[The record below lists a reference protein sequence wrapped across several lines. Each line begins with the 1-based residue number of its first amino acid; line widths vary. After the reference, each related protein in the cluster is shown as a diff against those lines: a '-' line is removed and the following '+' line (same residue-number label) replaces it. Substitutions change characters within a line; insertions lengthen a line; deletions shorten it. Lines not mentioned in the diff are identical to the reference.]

1 MSDQK
6 GKPSVVQSNDQPDTA
21 STGNG
26 IFDNL
31 KAVKLP
37 ANYEQAAS
45 VNKLQTV
52 RVTRPDKSW
61 WFQIHPGED
70 RQLDALLYKDKSAIG
85 GTEYFVLPG
94 AYHLFEGRGRPVR
107 LLTGVTAQ
115 PQPPIVFLWPLSRS
129 KNGAEE
135 REDAW
140 GESARA
146 AAELAKEGWVQ
157 MASNM
162 PLSAYETFLPAQ
174 PTATQPQWPEESL
187 SELLEIGFKGRIIA
201 DESHPIVQQLSG
213 VNL

>member
-61 WFQIHPGED
+61 WFQIHPDED
-70 RQLDALLYKDKSAIG
+70 HQLDVLLYKDKSAIG

-107 LLTGVTAQ
+107 LHTGVTAQ

-129 KNGAEE
+129 KDGAAE

-162 PLSAYETFLPAQ
+162 ALGAYETFLPAR
-174 PTATQPQWPEESL
+174 PTTTRPQWPEADL
-187 SELLEIGFKGRIIA
+187 SELLEIGFKGRTIA